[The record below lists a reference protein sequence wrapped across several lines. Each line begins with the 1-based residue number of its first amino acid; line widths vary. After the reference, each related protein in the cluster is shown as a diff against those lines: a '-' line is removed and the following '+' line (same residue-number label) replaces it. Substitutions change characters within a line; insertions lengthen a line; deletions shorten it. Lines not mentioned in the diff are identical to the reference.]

1 MNMRGISVRELSR
14 WKGTSTVPDAT
25 STGWG
30 VGVLGVGTPADARRS
45 RRAGLQ
51 GVRGVGGGLET
62 ARRRR
67 GGVLFCGRG
76 QRGGGISGVFFRTV
90 KMVPAAAILRGVWG
104 LCISSPPSLF
114 SVSF

>member
-14 WKGTSTVPDAT
+14 WKGTSTVPAAT

-67 GGVLFCGRG
+67 GGGVVLRQGAARRRDFRG
-76 QRGGGISGVFFRTV
+76 VFSDRQNGAGGGDFEGCLG
-90 KMVPAAAILRGVWG
+90 PLYQ
-104 LCISSPPSLF
+104 
-114 SVSF
+114 